1 MRLSSTSTLQ
11 LLVACSSA
19 LNIAVPEH
27 DTGLVKQPHQHL
39 DIPAMPPSTETN
51 NNGNDENDTPQ
62 PPLHPNVLLSDVMGR
77 DRSINLF
84 ASFARDIASISAR
97 LDSSQQNS
105 TVLAPLNSAIDNL
118 PRKPWEDAAE
128 YESLGASAYA
138 GGDGR
143 DRAERNM
150 RRFVEAHVL
159 SGGSGWAEGER
170 RRSLLAGEGG
180 GEGDREVWWEMK
192 GEKRVVSLSF
202 FFFFFFMVYL
212 SYRYLLV
219 RSASLL
225 PSVGE
230 GTNCRVSQPT
240 SDTRLLLFE
249 MKGDT
254 SIRLS
259 CE

>member
-1 MRLSSTSTLQ
+1 MRLSSTSALQ

-27 DTGLVKQPHQHL
+27 DTSLVKQPHQHL
-39 DIPAMPPSTETN
+39 DIPAMSPSTDHANDN
-51 NNGNDENDTPQ
+51 NESGIPQ

-97 LDSSQQNS
+97 LDSSEQNS

-128 YESLGASAYA
+128 YERLGASAYA

-170 RRSLLAGEGG
+170 RRSLLAEEGG

-192 GEKRVVSLSF
+192 GGKRVVSSF
-202 FFFFFFMVYL
+202 HDLFIVPILAMQLRKREPPSISTRVLKMQTLRVYIGHE
-212 SYRYLLV
+212 
-219 RSASLL
+219 ASITLNMDSFAPPIL
-225 PSVGE
+225 
-230 GTNCRVSQPT
+230 
-240 SDTRLLLFE
+240 
-249 MKGDT
+249 
-254 SIRLS
+254 
-259 CE
+259 